1 MDDKTQDTGS
11 QLRTLIKILDDI
23 QAIDV
28 VVIDVS
34 KHTSI
39 TDYMIIC
46 SGRSARHVRG
56 VAEYV
61 MEHMKAAGVPAMN
74 HSGLEGGEWALV
86 DLGDFI
92 VHVMQPETRA
102 MYNLE
107 GLWQERIE

>member
-1 MDDKTQDTGS
+1 MQDKNPLLS
-11 QLRTLIKILDDI
+11 TLLKILGDI

-28 VVIDVS
+28 VTIDVS

-46 SGRSARHVRG
+46 SGRSSRHVKA
-56 VAEYV
+56 VAAYV
-61 MEHMKAAGVPAMN
+61 MEHMKAAGAPAMN
-74 HSGLEGGEWALV
+74 HSGLEGGDWALV

-107 GLWQERIE
+107 SLWQERVE